1 MCALCASSQHTAQ
14 PTHITINELYN
25 IFQLDR
31 YEQKVLKRENSI
43 SISYKTKVARM
54 LFIVVIIFIIL
65 HIPFTALIFIRNQ
78 LLKSLVMDQIDGW
91 FYILW
96 YTSHYLLYLNAA
108 VNPIIYGLTNDNFR
122 RAYHQ
127 TPLLPQRIRHW
138 SMQTKKMRNR
148 HHNEVRIDVLWR
160 QFTTT
165 TAHTCSHSFCVW
177 PIERTKVFYCNVIL
191 FSSLP
196 LAITRTGDWFI
207 CRLSMYMKLMDI
219 QLCADQH
226 NCH

>member
-1 MCALCASSQHTAQ
+1 
-14 PTHITINELYN
+14 
-25 IFQLDR
+25 
-31 YEQKVLKRENSI
+31 
-43 SISYKTKVARM
+43 M

-127 TPLLPQRIRHW
+127 TPLLPQRIRIW
-138 SMQTKKMRNR
+138 STLTKKTKNRN
-148 HHNEVRIDVLWR
+148 HNEVRIDFCAVN
-160 QFTTT
+160 
-165 TAHTCSHSFCVW
+165 SHAQLLCV
-177 PIERTKVFYCNVIL
+177 TVSYCICH
-191 FSSLP
+191 FRSLSRSP
-196 LAITRTGDWFI
+196 PRSGDWVYLQAI
-207 CRLSMYMKLMDI
+207 NVHGIDGHPIVCRPTQLSLVNPTTMPSCNNNKSIGKRSKM
-219 QLCADQH
+219 
-226 NCH
+226 